1 MSNLGEMAK
10 GVKQSYLSGMRRVAC
25 VAILLIVAATAAAAA
40 GKEGARARLLT
51 ALPLHAKAG
60 AVITVKWTVKVRAN
74 GKLIPFRANGM
85 VVRLIGKGAAKT
97 AFSQQFAPPYRA
109 RIRVPRGGI
118 RGIKLGLMG
127 YSDSGR
133 PAPEFFPIVNNPFAT
148 P

>member
-1 MSNLGEMAK
+1 
-10 GVKQSYLSGMRRVAC
+10 MRRVAF
-25 VAILLIVAATAAAAA
+25 VAVLLIAAATAPAAA

-60 AVITVKWTVKVRAN
+60 TLITVEWTVKVRAN

-85 VVRLIGKGAAKT
+85 FVRLIGKGSVKT
-97 AFSQQFAPPYRA
+97 AFTQQFGPPYRG

-127 YSDSGR
+127 YSTSGR
-133 PAPEFFPIVNNPFAT
+133 PAPEFFPIVNSPF
-148 P
+148 PMP